1 MVILVATYLSSTV
14 KSNSYAKVCV
24 CVCVCMCMCAHCVCV
39 YVCLCAHC
47 VCVCVCVRALSRRV
61 NHTSLILTTENVF
74 QAISPG
80 VKTLGLPAPS
90 TRQLLTKDGVLN
102 QAAVGCV
109 VTSAVQLGRG
119 QIPAS
124 VSSHLTKI

>member
-1 MVILVATYLSSTV
+1 MLA
-14 KSNSYAKVCV
+14 N
-24 CVCVCMCMCAHCVCV
+24 
-39 YVCLCAHC
+39 
-47 VCVCVCVRALSRRV
+47 
-61 NHTSLILTTENVF
+61 TSLVLTTENVF

-90 TRQLLTKDGVLN
+90 TQSLPHSTGQPLTKDGVFH
-102 QAAVGCV
+102 QPAVGCV

-124 VSSHLTKI
+124 ISSHLTKI

>member
-1 MVILVATYLSSTV
+1 MLANTSWIL
-14 KSNSYAKVCV
+14 
-24 CVCVCMCMCAHCVCV
+24 
-39 YVCLCAHC
+39 
-47 VCVCVCVRALSRRV
+47 R
-61 NHTSLILTTENVF
+61 TENVF

-90 TRQLLTKDGVLN
+90 TQSLPHSTGQHLNKDGVLH
-102 QAAVGCV
+102 QPDVGGI

-119 QIPAS
+119 QIPAF

>member
-1 MVILVATYLSSTV
+1 MVIQTH
-14 KSNSYAKVCV
+14 SNVWA
-24 CVCVCMCMCAHCVCV
+24 
-39 YVCLCAHC
+39 
-47 VCVCVCVRALSRRV
+47 
-61 NHTSLILTTENVF
+61 NTSLILTTENVF

-80 VKTLGLPAPS
+80 VETLGLPAPS
-90 TRQLLTKDGVLN
+90 TQSLPHSTGQPLTKNGVFH
-102 QAAVGCV
+102 QPAVGYA